1 MFLSTLQYCLYH
13 LYHFTTTII
22 VTMVCANNLVTFS
35 HICKFRLH
43 SIGVAVAK
51 WTLFTKSFNVFIKG
65 GQLALP
71 PMLQFAKMRPGTISN
86 GLANSFQPT
95 YRFILI
101 TSNEPGHG
109 FGFLRHVF
117 IHCFSLGKHG
127 TNVIRS

>member
-1 MFLSTLQYCLYH
+1 MFLSALQYCLYH

-35 HICKFRLH
+35 HIC
-43 SIGVAVAK
+43 
-51 WTLFTKSFNVFIKG
+51 
-65 GQLALP
+65 GQLALS
-71 PMLQFAKMRPGTISN
+71 PMLQFAKMRPRTISN

-95 YRFILI
+95 YRFILT

-127 TNVIRS
+127 TDVIRS